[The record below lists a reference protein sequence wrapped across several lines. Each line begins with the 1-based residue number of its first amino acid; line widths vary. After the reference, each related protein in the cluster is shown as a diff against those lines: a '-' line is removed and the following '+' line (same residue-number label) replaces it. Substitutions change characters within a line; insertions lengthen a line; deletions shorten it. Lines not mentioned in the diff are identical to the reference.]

1 MTDDDRGRD
10 GAPSAAAGTD
20 RPRIPRLAYLCVP
33 ACLSALLLLVF
44 FPLIL
49 QLDAASFRAATGRG
63 ETPYLDR
70 WLAISAAL
78 FVISGLLYA
87 HRVAG
92 ARRARRSRG
101 EGPLRSW
108 GARRR

>member
-10 GAPSAAAGTD
+10 GTASAAEATD
-20 RPRIPRLAYLCVP
+20 RPRIPRIAYLCVP

-49 QLDAASFRAATGRG
+49 QLDAVGFRAAAGRG
-63 ETPYLDR
+63 EAPYLDR

-78 FVISGLLYA
+78 FAISGLLYA
-87 HRVAG
+87 HRVAS

-101 EGPLRSW
+101 EKLRSW